1 MDQKKRQTK
10 NEKEH
15 AWLVERRS
23 AEMERYREME
33 RERQAIEKRRQNIEK
48 VRVETGRQD
57 SRRCGLLSIG
67 DCFCFEEGEIEQERG
82 GLERITE
89 RIHTKGLQFLI
100 SRSLFFG
107 LVLESAQGCQIQE
120 PVEKVYSTHQ

>member
-1 MDQKKRQTK
+1 MLGYVLSNILYIPPNPLVLFIMATIL
-10 NEKEH
+10 EK
-15 AWLVERRS
+15 
-23 AEMERYREME
+23 E
-33 RERQAIEKRRQNIEK
+33 RERDC
-48 VRVETGRQD
+48 RQD